1 MYVNMYVC
9 VYVCMYV
16 CIEEH
21 QRRLDLEQSGQ
32 VADLTRRRLEL
43 EFNNEKKKMQ
53 STLELTI
60 HQLNNSQNASI
71 SKSTDRDVKLLQHE
85 MRNLHSL
92 KHDVLDLKDRHQNE
106 IKNEVHQL
114 KSEVYALSEAHKR
127 SNVKSDVADIQV
139 KMQDL
144 RRDVMMHDVRFD
156 KTQMHILDL
165 QKKQMA

>member
-1 MYVNMYVC
+1 MSSNT
-9 VYVCMYV
+9 
-16 CIEEH
+16 H
-21 QRRLDLEQSGQ
+21 QSKID
-32 VADLTRRRLEL
+32 EL
-43 EFNNEKKKMQ
+43 EEKIHKL
-53 STLELTI
+53 SL

-127 SNVKSDVADIQV
+127 SNVKSDVADLQV

-156 KTQMHILDL
+156 KTQMHIVDL